1 MERKTRIP
9 TQKRSLEKY
18 EKILD
23 AAFILFNEKGF
34 YNITTADIG
43 KKAGVATGS
52 VYSYFVDKK
61 EIYIEVLNR
70 VSDKFYAPTHDFWEE
85 NRSISLND
93 EERIKNLFK
102 VFIKLMMDC
111 HNFSKLFHDDM
122 MALELLDED
131 IAAIKVVNQ
140 KKRDQSTRDVF
151 NIIQIPFKDEEAPE
165 VFLHYCNVLIDD
177 VCHEV
182 LFDSAIRNTDIYIEQ
197 TVDLLYKLLL
207 NLAVVK

>member
-23 AAFILFNEKGF
+23 AAFKLFNEKGF
-34 YNITTADIG
+34 YNITTADIA
-43 KKAGVATGS
+43 KEAGVATGS
-52 VYSYFVDKK
+52 VYSYFYDKK
-61 EIYIEVLNR
+61 GIYIEVLNR
-70 VSDKFYAPTHDFWEE
+70 VSDKFYAPTHDFWVE
-85 NRSISLND
+85 NRSINLKD
-93 EERIKNLFK
+93 EESIKNLFK

-140 KKRDQSTRDVF
+140 NKRNQNTRDVF
-151 NIIQIPFKDEEAPE
+151 DIIQFPFKDDEASE
-165 VFLHYCNVLIDD
+165 VFLHYCNLLIDD
-177 VCHEV
+177 VCHEII
-182 LFDSAIRNTDIYIEQ
+182 FDGLIKNPDTYLEQ
-197 TVDLLYKLLL
+197 TVDLLYKVLL
-207 NLAVVK
+207 NLAKV